1 MRLVV
6 PFILG
11 AAPAV
16 AQTADEI
23 AAMTLAIE
31 NAGCVV
37 TAENGDAVLLASGLS
52 EDQTMSVI
60 AAMYSDGL
68 VDLQADGSMKL
79 TNETCE

>member
-1 MRLVV
+1 M
-6 PFILG
+6 
-11 AAPAV
+11 
-16 AQTADEI
+16 
-23 AAMTLAIE
+23 
-31 NAGCVV
+31 
-37 TAENGDAVLLASGLS
+37 ASGLS